1 MGPSL
6 RVLQTIRQ
14 TGKDGPVWDRPLRK
28 ERNRFDICRRGG
40 AEGELPRRGKRS
52 HPGVCP
58 SRHSPKS
65 AVGATLAVARNAG
78 RRGRRPLRQNRKLLL
93 NVVGAAFGRPR
104 LPRRSGETLC
114 GKRTQSE
121 TRPLIRPLR
130 GHLTLSPLA
139 FGHLPLTRGVGPQG
153 EGFAGEAPGAPFP
166 DGKAYKKRDRRPWET
181 LLPGAPHCA
190 YR

>member
-14 TGKDGPVWDRPLRK
+14 TGGDGPVWDRPLRK

-78 RRGRRPLRQNRKLLL
+78 RRGRRPLHGCRRVRRRRRPYPRPCPGRKCYHTGVRSMKFAFIIEIFLSLWGIFGLYVAFASVLSLNDVILLL
-93 NVVGAAFGRPR
+93 VGGSMALFSFALAAGLELLRKM
-104 LPRRSGETLC
+104 RS
-114 GKRTQSE
+114 
-121 TRPLIRPLR
+121 
-130 GHLTLSPLA
+130 
-139 FGHLPLTRGVGPQG
+139 
-153 EGFAGEAPGAPFP
+153 
-166 DGKAYKKRDRRPWET
+166 
-181 LLPGAPHCA
+181 
-190 YR
+190 